1 MGRHSIRSNLV
12 VCLVLLV
19 TFLVQVP
26 DLAAHTLDHVG
37 VEAPVAVEATSQPST
52 SHQVSPLHP
61 LGHYQHSDND
71 GSSHTGSCCVVG
83 CSASGLPA
91 YAPSAPTTFASERS
105 APAPVTPAQIGR
117 ASWRARVGKSV

>member
-83 CSASGLPA
+83 CR
-91 YAPSAPTTFASERS
+91 SEER
-105 APAPVTPAQIGR
+105 
-117 ASWRARVGKSV
+117 RVGKECVSTCSSRWSPCHEKKKNSKTT